1 MRTILL
7 CTALIAGCA
16 SQPQVPTVTKVPVP
30 VPCIKEAPEKP
41 ATTDEK
47 ALLAMD
53 DYAATLTTWTERL
66 LLKAYSEKAD
76 AVIQACR

>member
-1 MRTILL
+1 MRILL
-7 CTALIAGCA
+7 ILLLAGCA
-16 SQPQVPTVTKVPVP
+16 TDPAIPKVTQIPVP
-30 VPCIKEAPEKP
+30 VSCIKGEPPAKP

-66 LLKAYSEKAD
+66 LLKAYAEKAE
-76 AVIQACR
+76 AVILACR

>member
-1 MRTILL
+1 MRLLL
-7 CTALIAGCA
+7 CCVAILAGCA
-16 SQPQVPTVTKVPVP
+16 GPQAVSVSCVKD
-30 VPCIKEAPEKP
+30 APEKP

-66 LLKAYSEKAD
+66 VLKAYSEKAE